1 MTESREEAAAR
12 LLQRISARGAGSL
25 PAVARTMGEVTGAL
39 RSNRT
44 SAQDIA
50 NLILKDVSLTNT
62 LLRVVNSAFYRTAA
76 GQRISTISRAVVTL
90 GLEAVSNLLMSVRVF
105 EHFHDRKGIEA
116 LKKNTVHALLT
127 SIHARELARAVGG
140 VNVEEAFVAGMLHN
154 LGHLLVAFHL
164 PEEMAAIE
172 ALIARERMA
181 PEVASGRV
189 LGATFREL
197 GLGVAE
203 AWNLPAGLRAGIAGW
218 VETASPGQPRIGA
231 LVAFAADLSSALAI
245 VDEKVRAAEIARI
258 RLRYARHVPLGERAM
273 ELVLRQSE
281 ARLDD
286 LMGALRVTRKDLE
299 KYAPALFPFHGKRRS
314 RPTIQAMSAL
324 PAAPEV
330 PPPAPQSEMDLVRA
344 LEDISF
350 ALASDV
356 ATEDVL
362 TMVLETLCRGLSL
375 DSALLARISPEGESL
390 VGWLALGERAAQLKA
405 GFRVSLVDLVD
416 PLSAA
421 VRDQS
426 ELVVGNALLDER
438 LEGRFQGGPRPGS
451 LAFLPVVVRG
461 ILVGGLYVERTAG
474 RPIGE
479 GDLGHLRLLRNQVVM
494 ALRQAG

>member
-1 MTESREEAAAR
+1 MPESREEAAER

-39 RSNRT
+39 RSNRS

-105 EHFHDRKGIEA
+105 EHFNDRKGIEA

-140 VNVEEAFVAGMLHN
+140 VNIEEAFVAGMLHN

-164 PEEMAAIE
+164 PEEMAAVE
-172 ALIARERMA
+172 ALIAREHMA

-189 LGATFREL
+189 LGATFRDL

-203 AWNLPAGLRAGIAGW
+203 AWNLPPGLRAGIAGW
-218 VETASPGQPRIGA
+218 VETGSPGQSRMGA
-231 LVAFAADLSSALAI
+231 IVAFAADLSSALTI
-245 VDEKVRAAEIARI
+245 VDPKHRAAEVARLRI
-258 RLRYARHVPLGERAM
+258 RYARHVPLGERAI
-273 ELVLRQSE
+273 ELVLKQSE

-299 KYAPALFPFHGKRRS
+299 RYAPALFPFHGRRKS
-314 RPTIQAMSAL
+314 RPTIQAIAAL

-330 PPPAPQSEMDLVRA
+330 PPPARVEIDLVRA

-362 TMVLETLCRGLSL
+362 TMILETLCRGLSL

-390 VGWLALGERAAQLKA
+390 VGWLALGERATALKA
-405 GFRVSLVDLVD
+405 AFRVSLVDLVD

-421 VRDQS
+421 VRDQV
-426 ELVVGNALLDER
+426 ELVISNAGMDER
-438 LEGRFQGGPRPGS
+438 LEARFQGGARPGA

-461 ILVGGLYVERTAG
+461 ILVGGLYVERDAG
-474 RPIGE
+474 GPIVDGE
-479 GDLGHLRLLRNQVVM
+479 LGQLRLLRNQVVM
-494 ALRQAG
+494 ALRQAA